1 VDGIV
6 IMRPA
11 VVEDINFLW
20 SMLFLASHADEQR
33 GATARTI
40 QGDPDLAPYLAGW
53 DTDAGIGMVAVR
65 SGVRIGAAWLRP
77 FRDQEAHLVTYVDD
91 DTPELV
97 IAVEPKSIGCGVG
110 SVLLCALIEAADQAA
125 IPCVVLTVRSDSPA
139 ARLYQRHGFVEVDQL
154 VNRVG
159 TRSVKMIRS
168 RFTSDQY

>member
-1 VDGIV
+1 VDEIV
-6 IMRPA
+6 VMRPA
-11 VVEDINFLW
+11 VVEDIDFLW

-33 GATARTI
+33 GATAQTI
-40 QGDPDLAPYLAGW
+40 QGDPDLAPYLSGW
-53 DTDAGIGMVAVR
+53 NTDAGIGLVAVR
-65 SGVRIGAAWLRP
+65 TGVRIGAAWLRP

-110 SVLLCALIEAADQAA
+110 SLLLCALMEAADQAA
-125 IPCVVLTVRSDSPA
+125 IRGVVLTVRSDNPA

-159 TRSVKMIRS
+159 TRSLKMIRS